1 MTENWLNL
9 EGSVVIVTGGSSGI
23 GESIV
28 NELLEL
34 GVNTVNADIHQG
46 KTVHENLLYIK
57 TDVSSKSDIENLVE
71 KVMEK
76 YGKID
81 GLVNNAGINIPKLHF
96 KFDYYVCEPILVKEI

>member
-34 GVNTVNADIHQG
+34 GVNTHAHQ
-46 KTVHENLLYIK
+46 
-57 TDVSSKSDIENLVE
+57 
-71 KVMEK
+71 
-76 YGKID
+76 
-81 GLVNNAGINIPKLHF
+81 
-96 KFDYYVCEPILVKEI
+96 VKG